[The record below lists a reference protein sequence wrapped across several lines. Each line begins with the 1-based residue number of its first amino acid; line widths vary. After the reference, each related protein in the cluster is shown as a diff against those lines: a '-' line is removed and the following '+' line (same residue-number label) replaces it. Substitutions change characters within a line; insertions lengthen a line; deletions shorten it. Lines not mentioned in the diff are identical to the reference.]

1 MKKFNVVYSNEADIN
16 LQELSNVIM
25 NKYKAP
31 LTAVRYLNGLQ
42 KKIKRLSV
50 IADSLPYYTPSQF
63 HRFGQKTKRIM
74 NKVVWRK

>member
-42 KKIKRLSV
+42 KE
-50 IADSLPYYTPSQF
+50 D
-63 HRFGQKTKRIM
+63 
-74 NKVVWRK
+74 